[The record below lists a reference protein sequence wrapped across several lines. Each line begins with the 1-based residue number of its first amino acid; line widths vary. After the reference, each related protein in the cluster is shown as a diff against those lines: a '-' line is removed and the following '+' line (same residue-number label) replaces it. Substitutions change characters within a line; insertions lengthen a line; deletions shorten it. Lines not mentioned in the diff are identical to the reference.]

1 MSMVV
6 VYKLFYSI
14 TKIYYK
20 KKNYL
25 LFFHIISM
33 FWCITNSK
41 NLQVSFFK
49 LNLKRFIIKKEK
61 NLFICFFERLSKLL
75 RLALYIYTSYDL
87 HFVNL
92 NLNNFK
98 IFFNWGV

>member
-1 MSMVV
+1 MSMIV

-25 LFFHIISM
+25 LYFHIISM

-41 NLQVSFFK
+41 NLQISFFK
-49 LNLKRFIIKKEK
+49 LNLKHFSLKKEK
-61 NLFICFFERLSKLL
+61 NLFIFFFQQLSTLL
-75 RLALYIYTSYDL
+75 RLALYLYTSYDL
-87 HFVNL
+87 HFVTL
-92 NLNNFK
+92 NLNKF
-98 IFFNWGV
+98 